1 MHVSHTTDNFT
12 SRTLLFS
19 GIEVKPENGDLKE
32 AELQMGIWVAA
43 SLRKKMELAKR
54 AFASTPVSQSQSD
67 SGPGLKTDHEA
78 NETQPTSTSTEG
90 PSFTALLEPALAIVG
105 HEHKLYYAY
114 PSSVHG
120 DVTILGPDEKFTSL
134 STRSVQG
141 IFKLISFYGAILD
154 YGYRIESK
162 SEQGPRGLW
171 GDFLEE
177 VIENLG

>member
-1 MHVSHTTDNFT
+1 MPSKERHLFRKTDFCFSYSYLDPHFHTLYKRLEKSSAMHVSHTTDNFI

-54 AFASTPVSQSQSD
+54 AFASMSASQSKSD
-67 SGPGLKTDHEA
+67 SGPGSETDHES
-78 NETQPTSTSTEG
+78 NETQPTSTSTEC

-120 DVTILGPDEKFTSL
+120 DVTILGSDE
-134 STRSVQG
+134 
-141 IFKLISFYGAILD
+141 
-154 YGYRIESK
+154 
-162 SEQGPRGLW
+162 
-171 GDFLEE
+171 
-177 VIENLG
+177 

>member
-19 GIEVKPENGDLKE
+19 GIKVKPENGDLKE

-54 AFASTPVSQSQSD
+54 AFASTPASQSKSD
-67 SGPGLKTDHEA
+67 SGPGPETGHELK
-78 NETQPTSTSTEG
+78 ETQPTSTSTED
-90 PSFTALLEPALAIVG
+90 PSFTALLEPALTIIG

-114 PSSVHG
+114 PSSAHG
-120 DVTILGPDEKFTSL
+120 NITILGPDEKFANL

-141 IFKLISFYGAILD
+141 IFTLISFYGAILA
-154 YGYRIESK
+154 YGYRIETK
-162 SEQGPRGLW
+162 SEQGPKGLW
-171 GDFLEE
+171 GDILEE
-177 VIENLG
+177 VIKNLD